1 MRARQGAFSKGKRT
15 VTKSLP
21 LFAVLLLAA
30 VLPSAAATPKK
41 APAKPD
47 KSAPAPPAPPGDTLK
62 YGRFGTVTLYHTSPR
77 PKHVVLFL
85 SGDGGWNLGVV
96 DMAKTLATL
105 DSLVVGIDLPYFEK
119 KMEATKEACHYPAS
133 DLELLSKYVQKKLDY
148 PTYVT
153 PVVVGYSS
161 GATLAYAVVVQAPP
175 NTFDGAISMGFCPD
189 LPLKT
194 PLCKGEGLAWGPGP
208 KGKGVSFLPAAKL
221 EVPWVAFQGL
231 SDQVCFP
238 ADVEKY
244 VKQVKGAEI
253 VNLPKVGHGFS
264 KPQNWEPQFRQ
275 AFTKMVAEAEKPA
288 AGSGPASPARAAA
301 PPPPKEL
308 GNLPVVEVP
317 AKGAGDTLALFV
329 SGDGGWAEI
338 DRSVSEVLAGKGVPV
353 AGLNSLKYF
362 WNTHTPDS
370 TAADVARILRYY
382 LATWKKEKVILVGY
396 SFGADVLP
404 AVANRLP
411 ADLQERIRLIAL
423 IGPSH
428 TATFEFH
435 VGDWLGLGGDKG
447 LPVAPEVKKLQ
458 GKRFVCLYG
467 QDEGKDSLCPEI
479 DPQPGVTAVSFPGS
493 HHFGGRYDLLA
504 EPILKEAQ

>member
-1 MRARQGAFSKGKRT
+1 MI
-15 VTKSLP
+15 KSRH
-21 LFAVLLLAA
+21 LFALLLLAA
-30 VLPSAAATPKK
+30 ALPAAAASPKTPKASKTSK
-41 APAKPD
+41 APQA
-47 KSAPAPPAPPGDTLK
+47 APAPPAPPGDTLK
-62 YGRFGTVTLYHTSPR
+62 YGRFGTVTLYHNTPR

-96 DMAKTLATL
+96 DMAKTLAAM

-119 KMEATKEACHYPAS
+119 KMEATKEACHYPAA

-275 AFTKMVAEAEKPA
+275 AFAKIVEDADKPA
-288 AGSGPASPARAAA
+288 AAGPAGPARAAV

-317 AKGAGDTLALFV
+317 AKGTGDTLALFI

-338 DRSVSEVLAGKGVPV
+338 DRSVSGVLAGKGMSVV
-353 AGLNSLKYF
+353 GLNSLKYF
-362 WNTHTPDS
+362 WSTRTPDS

-382 LATWKKEKVILVGY
+382 LATWKKEKVVLIGY

-404 AVANRLP
+404 AVASRLP
-411 ADLQERIRLIAL
+411 ADLQERLRLIAL

-435 VGDWLGLGGDKG
+435 VGDWLGMGGDKG

-467 QDEGKDSLCPEI
+467 EDEGKESLCPEI
-479 DPQPGVTAVSFPGS
+479 DPLPGVKAVVFPGS

-504 EPILKEAQ
+504 DPILKEAQ

>member
-1 MRARQGAFSKGKRT
+1 MNKI
-15 VTKSLP
+15 LP
-21 LFAVLLLAA
+21 LFAVLFLAA
-30 VLPSAAATPKK
+30 ALPTTAATKTKTSKHSKTAAAAT
-41 APAKPD
+41 APA
-47 KSAPAPPAPPGDTLK
+47 AAPGDTLK
-62 YGRFGTVTLYHTSPR
+62 YGRFGTVTLYRTSPH

-96 DMAKTLATL
+96 DMARTLASL
-105 DSLVVGIDLPYFEK
+105 GSLVVGIDFPAFEK

-148 PTYVT
+148 PNYIT

-161 GATLAYAVVVQAPP
+161 GATMAYAVAVQAPS

-194 PLCKGEGLAWGPGP
+194 PLCKGQGLAWEPGP
-208 KGKGVSFLPAAKL
+208 KGKGVSFLPATNL
-221 EVPWVAFQGL
+221 EVPWIAFQGL

-253 VNLPKVGHGFS
+253 VTLPKVGHGFS

-275 AFTKMVAEAEKPA
+275 AFTKIVADDDKPA
-288 AGSGPASPARAAA
+288 AAAPGPAGRPKAA
-301 PPPPKEL
+301 PPAPKEL

-317 AKGAGDTLALFV
+317 AKGQSDTLALFI
-329 SGDGGWAEI
+329 SGDGGWAQL
-338 DRSVSEVLAGKGVPV
+338 DRSVSDVLAAKGVPV
-353 AGLNSLKYF
+353 VGLNSLKYF
-362 WNTHTPDS
+362 WSSHTPES

-382 LATWKKEKVILVGY
+382 LAAWKKEKVILVGY

-411 ADLQERIRLIAL
+411 ADLLERVKLFAL

-435 VGDWLGLGGDKG
+435 VGDWLGIGGDKG
-447 LPVAPEVKKLQ
+447 LPIAAEVKKLQ

-467 QDEGKDSLCPEI
+467 EDEGKESLCPAI
-479 DPQPGVTAVSFPGS
+479 DPQPGVKAVVLPGS

-504 EPILKEAQ
+504 DPILKEAE

>member
-1 MRARQGAFSKGKRT
+1 MNKIF
-15 VTKSLP
+15 P
-21 LFAVLLLAA
+21 LLAVLFLAVALPSTAATKTKTSKHSKAAPAA
-30 VLPSAAATPKK
+30 VAPAAA
-41 APAKPD
+41 
-47 KSAPAPPAPPGDTLK
+47 PGDTLK
-62 YGRFGTVTLYHTSPR
+62 YGRFGTVTLYRTSPH

-96 DMAKTLATL
+96 DMARTLASL
-105 DSLVVGIDLPYFEK
+105 GSLVVGIDFPYFEK

-148 PTYVT
+148 PNYVT

-161 GATLAYAVVVQAPP
+161 GATMAYAVAVQAPS

-194 PLCKGEGLAWGPGP
+194 PMCKGQGLAWGPGP
-208 KGKGVSFLPAAKL
+208 KGKGVSFLPATNL

-253 VNLPKVGHGFS
+253 VTLPKVGHGFS

-275 AFTKMVAEAEKPA
+275 AFTKIVADDAKPA
-288 AGSGPASPARAAA
+288 AAPAAPGAPKAAAA
-301 PPPPKEL
+301 PPAPKEL
-308 GNLPVVEVP
+308 GNLPVIEVP
-317 AKGAGDTLALFV
+317 AKGQGDTLALFV
-329 SGDGGWAEI
+329 SGDGGWAQL
-338 DRSVSEVLAGKGVPV
+338 DRSVSDVLAAKGVPV
-353 AGLNSLKYF
+353 VGLNSLKYF
-362 WNTHTPDS
+362 WSAHTPES

-382 LATWKKEKVILVGY
+382 LAAWKKEKVILVGY

-404 AVANRLP
+404 PVANRLP
-411 ADLQERIRLIAL
+411 ADLLERVKLLAL

-435 VGDWLGLGGDKG
+435 VGDWLGIGGDKG
-447 LPVAPEVKKLQ
+447 LPIAAEVKKLQ

-467 QDEGKDSLCPEI
+467 EDEGKESLCPAI
-479 DPQPGVTAVSFPGS
+479 DPQPGVKGVVLPGS

-504 EPILKEAQ
+504 DPILKEAE

>member
-1 MRARQGAFSKGKRT
+1 MNKIF
-15 VTKSLP
+15 P
-21 LFAVLLLAA
+21 LLAVLSLAA
-30 VLPSAAATPKK
+30 ALPSTAATKPKTSKHSKAAPAAA
-41 APAKPD
+41 APA
-47 KSAPAPPAPPGDTLK
+47 AAPGDTLQ
-62 YGRFGTVTLYHTSPR
+62 YGRFGTVTLYRTSPH

-96 DMAKTLATL
+96 DMAKTLASL
-105 DSLVVGIDLPYFEK
+105 GSLVVGIDFPYFEK
-119 KMEATKEACHYPAS
+119 KLEATKEACHYPAS

-148 PTYVT
+148 PNYVT

-161 GATLAYAVVVQAPP
+161 GATMAYAVAVQAPP

-194 PLCKGEGLAWGPGP
+194 PLCKGQGLAWGPGP
-208 KGKGVSFLPAAKL
+208 KGKGVSFLPATNL
-221 EVPWVAFQGL
+221 EIPWVAFQGL
-231 SDQVCFP
+231 TDQVCFP

-253 VNLPKVGHGFS
+253 VTLPKVGHGFS

-275 AFTKMVAEAEKPA
+275 AFTKIVADDDKPA
-288 AGSGPASPARAAA
+288 AAA
-301 PPPPKEL
+301 PAGTEGRPKAAPAPKEL

-317 AKGAGDTLALFV
+317 AKGQSDTLALFI
-329 SGDGGWAEI
+329 SGDGGWAQL
-338 DRSVSEVLAGKGVPV
+338 DRSVSEVLAAKGVPV
-353 AGLNSLKYF
+353 VGLNSLKYF
-362 WNTHTPDS
+362 WSPHTPES
-370 TAADVARILRYY
+370 TAADIARILRYY
-382 LATWKKEKVILVGY
+382 LAAWKKEKVILVGY

-404 AVANRLP
+404 PVANRLP
-411 ADLQERIRLIAL
+411 ADLLERVKLLAL

-435 VGDWLGLGGDKG
+435 VGDWLGIGGDKG
-447 LPVAPEVKKLQ
+447 LPIAAEVKKLQ

-467 QDEGKDSLCPEI
+467 EDEGKESLCPAI
-479 DPQPGVTAVSFPGS
+479 DPQPGVKGVVLPGS

-504 EPILKEAQ
+504 DPILKEAE